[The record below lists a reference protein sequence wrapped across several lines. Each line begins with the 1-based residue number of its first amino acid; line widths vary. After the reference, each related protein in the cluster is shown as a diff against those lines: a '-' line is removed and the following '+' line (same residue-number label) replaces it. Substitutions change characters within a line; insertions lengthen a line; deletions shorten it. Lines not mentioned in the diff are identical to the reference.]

1 MALKKNH
8 PHTLTLALCIGACLL
23 FSGCG
28 VTKSV
33 PTRDGNLPEHMKMVK
48 DLSVFPQNL
57 MVYAKLSGED
67 SNLLSPAEQAAQ
79 DARFNRIFFGPW
91 AMGKASLSARALKKT
106 FGKPRGFKAD
116 TSPWT
121 QADWDAMLSNAN
133 LGRYPAM
140 SQDGI
145 VLRHA
150 DLRELPTNQARYSK
164 ATTNTAELPFDYFQ
178 YSTLPLGTPVFIT
191 HISKDKQWYFVE
203 TPLAGGWLPVDSVG
217 TVDRNFAQRYQHG
230 RYAALIRDNVAVSS
244 DRGLSLGKVHI
255 GSMFPVLRATDTE
268 LTVMLPVRGPGNTAT
283 IGTTTL
289 TDADAVI
296 KPLPLLP
303 KLVAV
308 IGNQMMGQP
317 YGWGGMYGQRD
328 CSSATRDLFTPFGL
342 WLPRNSSSQAKAWR
356 YQSIEG
362 LSPESKEQTIMADAL
377 PFASLLWMQGHVGL
391 YVGKYKGKAAFFH
404 QVWGVRVDDDGTNDG
419 RHVIGRC
426 VVTSLQPGK
435 ELSNAQDDATL
446 LHRIRG
452 ISTVPE
458 ARHN

>member
-1 MALKKNH
+1 MTLNH
-8 PHTLTLALCIGACLL
+8 IRTLTLYMTACLL
-23 FSGCG
+23 LTACQGGS
-28 VTKSV
+28 KIV
-33 PTRDGNLPEHMKMVK
+33 PTRDGNLPEHLKMVK

-91 AMGKASLSARALKKT
+91 GMAKASMKARAVRNT
-106 FGKPRGFKAD
+106 FGKPRGYKAD

-121 QADWDAMLSNAN
+121 QADWDGMQKNAD
-133 LGRYPAM
+133 LGRYPAL
-140 SQDGI
+140 SQAAI
-145 VLRHA
+145 TLRHA
-150 DLRELPTNQARYSK
+150 DLRELPTSQARYSK
-164 ATTNTAELPFDYFQ
+164 ALPNTEESPFDYFQ
-178 YSTLPLGTPVFIT
+178 YSSLPLGTPVFIS
-191 HISKDKQWYFVE
+191 HITKDKQWYFVE

-217 TVDRNFAQRYQHG
+217 TVDRNFEQRYQHG
-230 RYAALIRDNVAVSS
+230 RYAALIRDNVAVTS

-255 GSMFPVLRATDTE
+255 GSMFPVVRSTDSE
-268 LTVMLPVRGPGNTAT
+268 LTVMVPVRGPGITAA
-283 IGTTTL
+283 IGTATL
-289 TDADAVI
+289 TDAEAVI

-328 CSSATRDLFTPFGL
+328 CSSTTRDLFTPFGL
-342 WLPRNSSSQAKAWR
+342 WLPRNSASQAKAWR
-356 YQSIEG
+356 YTSIEG
-362 LSPESKEQTIMADAL
+362 LSPESKEEAIIADAL
-377 PFASLLWMQGHVGL
+377 PFASLLWMKGHVGL

-404 QVWGVRVDDDGTNDG
+404 NVWGIRVDDNGENEG

-435 ELSNAQDDATL
+435 ELPNAQDDATL
-446 LHRIRG
+446 LHRMRG

-458 ARHN
+458 ARRN

>member
-1 MALKKNH
+1 MTLKKMQ
-8 PHTLTLALCIGACLL
+8 TLTMCFAVCLL
-23 FSGCG
+23 LTACQGG
-28 VTKSV
+28 GKIV
-33 PTRDGNLPEHMKMVK
+33 PTRDGTLPEHMKMVK
-48 DLSVFPQNL
+48 DISVFPQNL

-91 AMGKASLSARALKKT
+91 GMTKASMKSRAMKNT
-106 FGKPRGFKAD
+106 FGKPRGYKAD
-116 TSPWT
+116 SSPWT
-121 QADWDAMLSNAN
+121 QADWNMMLSNAN

-140 SQDGI
+140 AQSGI
-145 VLRHA
+145 TLLHA
-150 DLRELPTNQARYSK
+150 NLRELPTSQARYSK
-164 ATTNTAELPFDYFQ
+164 ATPNTLESPFDYFQ
-178 YSTLPLGTPVFIT
+178 YSSLALGTPVFIS

-203 TPLAGGWLPVDSVG
+203 TPLAAGWLPVGSVG
-217 TVDRNFAQRYQHG
+217 TVDANFEQRYQNG
-230 RYAALIRDNVAVSS
+230 RYAALIRDNVPVTS

-255 GSMFPVLRATDTE
+255 GSMFPVLRATETE
-268 LTVMLPVRGPGNTAT
+268 LTLMVPVRGPGNTAA

-317 YGWGGMYGQRD
+317 YGWGGMYDLRD
-328 CSSATRDLFTPFGL
+328 CSSTTRDLFTPFGL

-356 YQSIEG
+356 YSSVEG
-362 LSPESKEQTIMADAL
+362 LSPDAKEQAIIAEGI
-377 PFASLLWMQGHVGL
+377 PFASLLWMKGHVGL

-404 QVWGVRVDDDGTNDG
+404 NVWGVRVDDNGENEG

-435 ELSNAQDDATL
+435 ELPNAQDDATL

-452 ISTVPE
+452 LSTVPE
-458 ARHN
+458 ARRN